1 MPFIHT
7 LYAQVSHAQK
17 NCASNMDQIAVKGV
31 PASCHIPGRKELGQ
45 RQPQNKESSSV
56 VGFLRAR
63 GQGSSEGFFLPPQ
76 CKVGWKRDKKEGVFL
91 LFCFLFFLD
100 HHAGNWF
107 LFTNPCSPNVYSWPQ
122 LILWN
127 VCFYPIQKKK
137 KGGGQK
143 NLLLNKL
150 NTKPMFG
157 AGRLSTFIS
166 LLWFRLP
173 SLWYWMVEISSIQI
187 CLWWKGA
194 FLMKYCVE

>member
-137 KGGGQK
+137 GGGRK
-143 NLLLNKL
+143 IYCSTNWTL
-150 NTKPMFG
+150 NTCLG
-157 AGRLSTFIS
+157 LVGYLHSS
-166 LLWFRLP
+166 LCSDSGYHLFDTEWLKSLP
-173 SLWYWMVEISSIQI
+173 FKYAFDG
-187 CLWWKGA
+187 KGL
-194 FLMKYCVE
+194 F